1 MLPPLLLL
9 LFSTLPPTVLHHP
22 PACLLQPW
30 GRYWDRWLMMALI
43 GVAVGLVGYFLHLSV
58 HILAAIKYHGTR

>member
-1 MLPPLLLL
+1 MHSASLCHC
-9 LFSTLPPTVLHHP
+9 S
-22 PACLLQPW
+22 LQPW